1 MQALGGETC
10 VAATSTTCPSGP
22 GQCQSGYHSAGLS
35 F

>member
-10 VAATSTTCPSGP
+10 VAATSTTCPSG
-22 GQCQSGYHSAGLS
+22 QCQSGYHSAGLS